1 MTEEA
6 LAGIWVDDAGTTVL
20 LFSEDGCRIVYP
32 ELELLGETA
41 SPFRLDKVPRPNPAR
56 PNPSQPAA
64 PPAELTFEDK
74 LKQFLSSSRLS
85 AK

>member
-41 SPFRLDKVPRPNPAR
+41 YPFRVRT
-56 PNPSQPAA
+56 AA
-64 PPAELTFEDK
+64 AWDTV
-74 LKQFLSSSRLS
+74 RVGH
-85 AK
+85 